1 MFTTSSTN
9 SDTITPP
16 SSVKLLSVDEHA
28 QTIQFNT
35 NQNTNN
41 LISDSLCIDS
51 SERRTQE
58 LLNNIHHNSPI
69 SNNNNSNCIL
79 NLNSKATSFPSSIT
93 DLSLSSSSSSS
104 LFHCE
109 NCPICGDKVSGYHY
123 GLPTCESCK
132 GFFKRTVQNKKEY
145 HCNEQGNCVVDR
157 LHRKRCAYCR
167 FQKCLIV
174 GMRVE
179 AVREDRMR
187 GGRSRRGRSSYCVVT
202 TPNSSN
208 SNNSNSKMDH
218 VKHLLSSNSSVMY
231 SKSVDSE
238 LYSSI
243 TPPPLSHTSTST
255 INVNNTHPSNSGI
268 DTSNNITTSVPY
280 DKDYCIR
287 RSPIIVPS
295 LCTVSKTICEENL
308 APCSLSLTY
317 SIPQVTTTCTET
329 VTVSPNHSS
338 LLYESGLFNP
348 NYSQN
353 IFNLKPVSSVEE
365 MNTENDHLSTSS
377 SSSSSSISKQSNYQ
391 NDSRPNSYNI
401 SSVNSCSS
409 SSPIYHQ
416 TSLKPIDHSNID
428 MPGSSTVICSLT
440 TTPFITTD
448 SLDLVSVKSSVN
460 NTTDSI
466 MNIASSSTGLSTD
479 TYTSMVNL
487 PFNDS
492 LVCQSHSHL
501 PTSNM
506 SSSGFIDL
514 TQKIP
519 STTTTTTTTNTT
531 TASTLKS
538 MSLSSSSASLLS
550 CSTGM
555 RSSNPDFVDLSN
567 SDPKRLR
574 LCFTDINSTIF
585 ATAAN
590 STTTTTI
597 TPTTA
602 HVDISVCNETRQLNN
617 YQQFSS
623 YMLNHSYDQCSHYQV
638 SNNNNNSR
646 IHPYVKTSS
655 PLISIPSLTT
665 GVSPTS
671 SASVWYPSCHGIVN
685 SSEPSF
691 LPTSSELHDSPVM
704 NECSSYLQ
712 IMDANYHT
720 LIKSTPQSTSV
731 YLNPNLPTSSSSVMH
746 PSNIVLQ
753 NVESSPSHGDSSCN
767 RNTSIVPTPGS
778 ATVNTTSPVINN
790 NSDSASQLSLH
801 TDNLSQSIT
810 SFCHHSQQNS
820 KLHLVYNQ
828 PHSNFCSPVVCSLP
842 ESSSLNLCGNMLNTT
857 TKSTSNPSNSCLP
870 FNFDKN
876 NSCFLNDNG
885 INNHLYSLTSSVH
898 DNHYHQNIPQQIKAP
913 LIVPP
918 LLPSLPSLS
927 NHPYPQFTNEHLMN
941 TTTSH
946 TQMMVNSTS
955 VIVGSTN
962 SINQS
967 NPTDFIDTESVEKD
981 RGESEGGGSSESE
994 VSCGYGGVRTGDN
1007 LRSADNHSSNNNTYS
1022 TTNNTNNGSFGL
1034 MNNELLTNKKYGC
1047 HIDEIPDDDY
1057 LTGDDTDGDDCT
1069 DSILDDEEDTD
1080 YDEVDEY
1087 DNDDDDDTEND
1098 IDDPDRNFD
1107 DEEDRED
1114 DELSGDGC
1122 GITSIGG
1129 AGGRDILELSEGT
1142 GHSSFTCSTSS
1153 YHKSE
1158 YESESNHTSATT
1170 SHLNT
1175 TISTSTTSTTT
1186 NNNHSANK
1194 VNNYSS
1200 NNEILFN
1207 NNSTTHA
1214 NGFRFGQIFTTS
1226 VEHDYKVVEVVQK
1239 FIPKLKRSLSE
1250 LCSFLKSKNPE
1261 LTNSST
1267 ATILSSSSSKSLS
1280 RDEII
1285 SECINTEPVLMFRES
1300 SVGNF
1305 PNSILPLSPSSSL
1318 VHESQLHNND
1328 IDSQVKSV
1336 SHFDSTE
1343 SSVPI
1348 FKDNKGN
1355 CFPTLSTSSPSTAQI
1370 NENSATTTNPYLDD
1384 LLSSLCSLL
1393 ETCLFYLVDWMAQI
1407 ESFKVLPVE
1416 DKMQL
1421 LNSSWS
1427 EIILLEFIHFYV
1439 THLNNAKR
1447 TNTILTDSKR
1457 RCKNAMDP
1465 LNVCS
1470 SLFPMNANPINCNEN
1485 NPLAATTTTNITT
1498 TTSSSL
1504 LSHSSVSMEIC
1515 DLIENLLNNL
1525 LGGVDNCGGGQSD
1538 LKHKLNDLLTIF
1550 QKLQLD
1556 NKEFTCLKFIVLF
1569 NPLKHD
1575 TFLTS
1580 NLSYALKIQGKFC
1593 HFLLKR
1599 SRRFLR
1605 LINESS
1611 ESQKLDH
1618 RSPNELNTILVPDRY
1633 GQILLELAEIKF
1645 LAFQLEN
1652 FLLIRYRLGKIP
1664 NESLLSEM
1672 LLTKR
1677 SRVSLPVQPSYCNP
1691 MTSSMKSPPST
1702 TSSYVIPTCQFAYTN
1717 VNSKVIPTSSLST
1730 DADCRL
1736 SDEVIKHTNQASSL
1750 CTNNPNSGTTMMINT
1765 TGSLSTT
1772 PFTSPIPSTFSLTS
1786 LHLPTSI
1793 PHLNNRNNNCSNN
1806 DASLLKNIDS
1816 QLSCTAFLNSYTNS
1830 PLYTPTN
1837 TNQLVYNHCFI
1848 NNDDHVITAN
1858 NINRFNEQLHE
1869 SLSTVT
1875 TMPATTTT
1883 TLVNHTSILS

>member
-9 SDTITPP
+9 SDTTTPP
-16 SSVKLLSVDEHA
+16 SSVKLLSIDEHA
-28 QTIQFNT
+28 QKIQFNT
-35 NQNTNN
+35 SQDTNN
-41 LISDSLCIDS
+41 LTSDSLCIDS
-51 SERRTQE
+51 SERGTQE
-58 LLNNIHHNSPI
+58 LLNSIHHNSPI

-79 NLNSKATSFPSSIT
+79 NLNSKATSFHSSIS
-93 DLSLSSSSSSS
+93 DLSLLSSSSS

-208 SNNSNSKMDH
+208 SNNNNNDSKMDNI
-218 VKHLLSSNSSVMY
+218 KCLLSSNSVMY

-243 TPPPLSHTSTST
+243 TPPPLSHTST
-255 INVNNTHPSNSGI
+255 IHVNNIHPSNSGI
-268 DTSNNITTSVPY
+268 DISNNITTSVPY
-280 DKDYCIR
+280 EKDYCNR
-287 RSPIIVPS
+287 RSPIIIPS
-295 LCTVSKTICEENL
+295 LCTVSKTICEANL
-308 APCSLSLTY
+308 VASSLSLTN
-317 SIPQVTTTCTET
+317 SVPQVTTTCTTT
-329 VTVSPNHSS
+329 VTVSPSHSS
-338 LLYESGLFNP
+338 LLYESNLFNP

-365 MNTENDHLSTSS
+365 MSTENDHLSTSS
-377 SSSSSSISKQSNYQ
+377 SSSSISKHSNCQ
-391 NDSRPNSYNI
+391 NDSRTNSYNI

-428 MPGSSTVICSLT
+428 MSGSSTVICSLT
-440 TTPFITTD
+440 TTPVIITD
-448 SLDLVSVKSSVN
+448 SVNSVSIKSSVN

-466 MNIASSSTGLSTD
+466 MNIASSSTGISTD

-492 LVCQSHSHL
+492 LVCRSYSHL
-501 PTSNM
+501 PTCTMNSP
-506 SSSGFIDL
+506 GFIDL
-514 TQKIP
+514 TQKLP
-519 STTTTTTTTNTT
+519 GTTTTITTATTTTNTT
-531 TASTLKS
+531 TTETLKS

-590 STTTTTI
+590 STTTTTTTI

-602 HVDISVCNETRQLNN
+602 HVDISVCNETRELNN
-617 YQQFSS
+617 YQQFPS
-623 YMLNHSYDQCSHYQV
+623 YLLNDSYDQCSHYQV
-638 SNNNNNSR
+638 NNNNNNSR
-646 IHPYVKTSS
+646 IQSHVKISS
-655 PLISIPSLTT
+655 PLISIPSLTK
-665 GVSPTS
+665 GVSSTS
-671 SASVWYPSCHGIVN
+671 STSVWYPSCLGIVN

-691 LPTSSELHDSPVM
+691 VPTSSELHDSSVM

-712 IMDANYHT
+712 IMDANYHP
-720 LIKSTPQSTSV
+720 LLKDTPRSTSV

-746 PSNIVLQ
+746 PSNLVLP
-753 NVESSPSHGDSSCN
+753 NVHDSPSHGDSSCN
-767 RNTSIVPTPGS
+767 SNTSIVSTPVS

-801 TDNLSQSIT
+801 TDNPSHSIP
-810 SFCHHSQQNS
+810 SFCHNSQQNS

-828 PHSNFCSPVVCSLP
+828 PHSSFGSPVVCSLS

-870 FNFDKN
+870 FNFVKN
-876 NSCFLNDNG
+876 TSSFLNDNG
-885 INNHLYSLTSSVH
+885 INNHLYSLTSSIH
-898 DNHYHQNIPQQIKAP
+898 DSQYHQNIRQQIKAP
-913 LIVPP
+913 LIVSPS

-927 NHPYPQFTNEHLMN
+927 NHRYPQLTNEHLMN
-941 TTTSH
+941 TATSH
-946 TQMMVNSTS
+946 TQMMMNST
-955 VIVGSTN
+955 

-967 NPTDFIDTESVEKD
+967 NPTDFIETESIKTE

-994 VSCGYGGVRTGDN
+994 VSYDYGGVRTSDN
-1007 LRSADNHSSNNNTYS
+1007 LKSANNHNSNNNTYS
-1022 TTNNTNNGSFGL
+1022 TASNTNNGSFKL
-1034 MNNELLTNKKYGC
+1034 INNELLTNKKYDC
-1047 HIDEIPDDDY
+1047 NIDEIPDDDY

-1069 DSILDDEEDTD
+1069 DSTLDDEEDTD

-1087 DNDDDDDTEND
+1087 DDDDDDDTEND
-1098 IDDPDRNFD
+1098 IDDPDRDFD
-1107 DEEDRED
+1107 DEDRED
-1114 DELSGDGC
+1114 DELSGGGC

-1129 AGGRDILELSEGT
+1129 AGGRDILEISEGT

-1158 YESESNHTSATT
+1158 YESESNHTGATT

-1175 TISTSTTSTTT
+1175 TISSTTT
-1186 NNNHSANK
+1186 NTTNNNTNK
-1194 VNNYSS
+1194 VTNYGN
-1200 NNEILFN
+1200 NNEILFKN
-1207 NNSTTHA
+1207 NPTTHA

-1239 FIPKLKRSLSE
+1239 FIPKLKRSLFE
-1250 LCSFLKSKNPE
+1250 LCSFLKSENLE

-1267 ATILSSSSSKSLS
+1267 TTILSSSSSTSLS
-1280 RDEII
+1280 RNEII
-1285 SECINTEPVLMFRES
+1285 NERINTEPVLMFRES

-1305 PNSILPLSPSSSL
+1305 SNPILPLSPSSL
-1318 VHESQLHNND
+1318 VHESQPHNND
-1328 IDSQVKSV
+1328 IGSQVKSV
-1336 SHFDSTE
+1336 SHFDSAE

-1348 FKDNKGN
+1348 FKNNKAN
-1355 CFPTLSTSSPSTAQI
+1355 CFPTLGTSSPSTAQI
-1370 NENSATTTNPYLDD
+1370 NENSTTIINPYLDD

-1470 SLFPMNANPINCNEN
+1470 SLFPINTNSINCNEN
-1485 NPLAATTTTNITT
+1485 NPLTATTTTNITAT
-1498 TTSSSL
+1498 APTTSSSL

-1605 LINESS
+1605 SINESS

-1618 RSPNELNTILVPDRY
+1618 ESPNELNTLLLPDRY
-1633 GQILLELAEIKF
+1633 GQILLELAEVKF
-1645 LAFQLEN
+1645 LAFQLES
-1652 FLLIRYRLGKIP
+1652 FLLMRYRLGKIP

-1677 SRVSLPVQPSYCNP
+1677 SRVSLPVQPSYCNL
-1691 MTSSMKSPPST
+1691 MTSSMKSPPSI

-1717 VNSKVIPTSSLST
+1717 VNSKVIPTPSLST
-1730 DADCRL
+1730 DADYR
-1736 SDEVIKHTNQASSL
+1736 SNDEVIKHNQASSL
-1750 CTNNPNSGTTMMINT
+1750 CTNNLNNGTTMMVNA

-1772 PFTSPIPSTFSLTS
+1772 PFTSPIPSTFPLTS
-1786 LHLPTSI
+1786 LHSPTSI
-1793 PHLNNRNNNCSNN
+1793 PQFSNRNNNCNNN

-1830 PLYTPTN
+1830 PLYTPTT

-1883 TLVNHTSILS
+1883 TLVNHASILS